1 MKLQKVTCPEPFKLR
16 TDVIQYNLF
25 IDHFKVVY
33 ILLLL
38 LFAGRVLDY
47 DILLWNINV
56 AKGKG

>member
-1 MKLQKVTCPEPFKLR
+1 MKLQKVTCPEAFKLR